1 MKLFKIFFIS
11 KIFLIFCFLNLS
23 FGSIKNNI
31 IAKVGEEIITS
42 FDLENKIKITL
53 ILARQEINQENINK
67 VKSNSM
73 NYLIN
78 LKVKSNELKKYK
90 FKKNPFVINQHL
102 EKISSNLNI
111 EINALKP
118 MFKSYGIDYDS
129 FIDEI
134 NTEFLWQQLITQIYI
149 KKISID
155 EDQIISELNSVIE
168 NNKNIVEYN
177 LAEIDID
184 INNLEKKDKIISEIL
199 SNIKQVGFDKTAVK
213 FSMSSSS
220 MSGGKLGWISANSLS
235 KNIFEVVTKLNVG
248 EVSDPIIQRNK
259 ILFLKILEKRE
270 IKNDQKFDKEKYK
283 AFLIDRK
290 KNELLDLY
298 SNSHLSK
305 KRNSTLI
312 EFKQ

>member
-1 MKLFKIFFIS
+1 MKLVKIFFVS
-11 KIFLIFCFLNLS
+11 KILLIFCFLNLS

-90 FKKNPFVINQHL
+90 FKKNPLVISQHL

-220 MSGGKLGWISANSLS
+220 MSGGKLGWISSNSLS

-248 EVSDPIIQRNK
+248 EVSDPILQSNK

-312 EFKQ
+312 EIEQ

>member
-1 MKLFKIFFIS
+1 MKKY
-11 KIFLIFCFLNLS
+11 
-23 FGSIKNNI
+23 
-31 IAKVGEEIITS
+31 
-42 FDLENKIKITL
+42 ITL
-53 ILARQEINQENINK
+53 LLVILSLSCNKETEITITK
-67 VKSNSM
+67 VSGSPE
-73 NYLIN
+73 Y
-78 LKVKSNELKKYK
+78 V
-90 FKKNPFVINQHL
+90 
-102 EKISSNLNI
+102 
-111 EINALKP
+111 NATL
-118 MFKSYGIDYDS
+118 S
-129 FIDEI
+129 
-134 NTEFLWQQLITQIYI
+134 L
-149 KKISID
+149 

-199 SNIKQVGFDKTAVK
+199 SSIKQIGFDKTAVK

-235 KNIFEVVTKLNVG
+235 KNIFEVITKLNIG
-248 EVSDPIIQRNK
+248 EVSDPILQSNK
-259 ILFLKILEKRE
+259 VLFLKILEKRE